1 MRNLDT
7 TFYMIKA
14 MKNVIYAK
22 RWLWMI
28 SMAIF
33 LMKGANALVLGDIQV
48 DSKIGQ
54 PLNARISIVNLT
66 DADVEKFQAR
76 LAGNQDYRRLGL
88 LYPFGRKFHFQLV
101 RDMGS
106 APFIAVTTEQSLDDP
121 LNDLVLE
128 ISSGSGKQIKTYTF
142 LLDPT

>member
-1 MRNLDT
+1 
-7 TFYMIKA
+7 MIKA
-14 MKNVIYAK
+14 MKNVIYARK
-22 RWLWMI
+22 WLWML

-33 LMKGANALVLGDIQV
+33 LVRGANALVLGEIQV

-54 PLNARISIVNLT
+54 PLNARISVVNLT
-66 DADVEKFQAR
+66 DADAEKFQAR
-76 LAGNQDYRRLGL
+76 LADNQGYQKLGL
-88 LYPFGRKFHFQLV
+88 SYPLGRKFHFRLV
-101 RDMGS
+101 RVPGS
-106 APFIAVTTEQSLDDP
+106 APFVAVTSEQSLDDP

>member
-1 MRNLDT
+1 M
-7 TFYMIKA
+7 FHMIKA
-14 MKNVIYAK
+14 MKIDARK
-22 RWLWMI
+22 WLWML

-33 LMKGANALVLGDIQV
+33 IMKGANAFVLGEIQV

-54 PLNARISIVNLT
+54 PLNARISVVNLT

-76 LAGNQDYRRLGL
+76 LAGSQDYQMLGL
-88 LYPFGRKFHFQLV
+88 LYPLGRKFHFRLV
-101 RDMGS
+101 RDAS
-106 APFIAVTTEQSLDDP
+106 APFISVTSEQSLDDP